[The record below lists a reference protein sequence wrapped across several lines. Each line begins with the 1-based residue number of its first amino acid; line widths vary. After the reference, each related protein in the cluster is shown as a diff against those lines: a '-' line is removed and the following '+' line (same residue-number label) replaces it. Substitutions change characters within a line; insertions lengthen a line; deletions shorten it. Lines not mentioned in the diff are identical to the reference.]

1 MNFAEI
7 LKTLRQKNNLTQIEL
22 AQHTNLARSTIAGY
36 EKIYRQP
43 PYETLIMLADF
54 FHVSIDYL
62 LTGRESVYTA
72 SDQTWATI
80 DGVRHIS

>member
-36 EKIYRQP
+36 EKKYRQP

-54 FHVSIDYL
+54 FHVSD
-62 LTGRESVYTA
+62 
-72 SDQTWATI
+72 
-80 DGVRHIS
+80 